1 MAKKQKS
8 FADKASGRG
17 GDADATMVK
26 YVKSVKSE
34 KTGFW
39 RFNEQMIKVR
49 EGEDL
54 NAALKRMD
62 EASNLV
68 DIDLSG
74 FVSKEND
81 KKENVADSNNESDDS
96 MIDLMAN
103 NTINLFG
110 NKYSKDNRALITLE
124 MLWICLLLVMLKILV
139 IYLLIALRRNS
150 AVKKFICVKN

>member
-1 MAKKQKS
+1 MKLVKLLIS
-8 FADKASGRG
+8 LLHSILPLLFAIVVLFSYNIFALAIIGIMLFMIIISNYILGDCAITLIEDK
-17 GDADATMVK
+17 
-26 YVKSVKSE
+26 Y
-34 KTGFW
+34 
-39 RFNEQMIKVR
+39 
-49 EGEDL
+49 
-54 NAALKRMD
+54 
-62 EASNLV
+62 
-68 DIDLSG
+68 
-74 FVSKEND
+74 
-81 KKENVADSNNESDDS
+81 SNNENDDS

>member
-1 MAKKQKS
+1 MTLVKLLIS
-8 FADKASGRG
+8 LLHSILPLLFAIVVLFSYNIFALAIIGIMLFMIIISNYILGDCAITLIEDK
-17 GDADATMVK
+17 
-26 YVKSVKSE
+26 Y
-34 KTGFW
+34 
-39 RFNEQMIKVR
+39 
-49 EGEDL
+49 
-54 NAALKRMD
+54 
-62 EASNLV
+62 
-68 DIDLSG
+68 
-74 FVSKEND
+74 
-81 KKENVADSNNESDDS
+81 SNNESDDS

>member
-1 MAKKQKS
+1 MIIISNYILGDCAITLIE
-8 FADKASGRG
+8 DK
-17 GDADATMVK
+17 
-26 YVKSVKSE
+26 Y
-34 KTGFW
+34 
-39 RFNEQMIKVR
+39 
-49 EGEDL
+49 
-54 NAALKRMD
+54 
-62 EASNLV
+62 
-68 DIDLSG
+68 
-74 FVSKEND
+74 
-81 KKENVADSNNESDDS
+81 SNNESNDS

>member
-1 MAKKQKS
+1 MKLVKLLIS
-8 FADKASGRG
+8 LLHSILPLLFAIVVLFSYNIFALAIIGIMLFMIIISNYILGDCAITLIEDK
-17 GDADATMVK
+17 
-26 YVKSVKSE
+26 Y
-34 KTGFW
+34 
-39 RFNEQMIKVR
+39 
-49 EGEDL
+49 
-54 NAALKRMD
+54 
-62 EASNLV
+62 
-68 DIDLSG
+68 
-74 FVSKEND
+74 
-81 KKENVADSNNESDDS
+81 SNNESNDS

>member
-1 MAKKQKS
+1 MIIISNYILGDCAITLIE
-8 FADKASGRG
+8 DK
-17 GDADATMVK
+17 
-26 YVKSVKSE
+26 Y
-34 KTGFW
+34 
-39 RFNEQMIKVR
+39 
-49 EGEDL
+49 
-54 NAALKRMD
+54 
-62 EASNLV
+62 
-68 DIDLSG
+68 
-74 FVSKEND
+74 
-81 KKENVADSNNESDDS
+81 SNNENDDS

>member
-1 MAKKQKS
+1 MKLVKLLIS
-8 FADKASGRG
+8 LLHSILPLLFAIVVLFSYNIFALAIIGIMLFMIIISNYILGDCAITLIEDK
-17 GDADATMVK
+17 
-26 YVKSVKSE
+26 Y
-34 KTGFW
+34 
-39 RFNEQMIKVR
+39 
-49 EGEDL
+49 
-54 NAALKRMD
+54 
-62 EASNLV
+62 
-68 DIDLSG
+68 
-74 FVSKEND
+74 
-81 KKENVADSNNESDDS
+81 SNNESDDS

>member
-1 MAKKQKS
+1 MIIISNYILGDCAITLIE
-8 FADKASGRG
+8 DK
-17 GDADATMVK
+17 
-26 YVKSVKSE
+26 Y
-34 KTGFW
+34 
-39 RFNEQMIKVR
+39 
-49 EGEDL
+49 
-54 NAALKRMD
+54 
-62 EASNLV
+62 
-68 DIDLSG
+68 
-74 FVSKEND
+74 
-81 KKENVADSNNESDDS
+81 SNNESDDS

>member
-1 MAKKQKS
+1 MTLVKLFITILHS
-8 FADKASGRG
+8 ILPLLFAVVLLFSYNIFALAIIGIMLFMIIISNYILGDCAITLIEDK
-17 GDADATMVK
+17 
-26 YVKSVKSE
+26 Y
-34 KTGFW
+34 
-39 RFNEQMIKVR
+39 
-49 EGEDL
+49 
-54 NAALKRMD
+54 
-62 EASNLV
+62 
-68 DIDLSG
+68 
-74 FVSKEND
+74 
-81 KKENVADSNNESDDS
+81 SNNESDDS